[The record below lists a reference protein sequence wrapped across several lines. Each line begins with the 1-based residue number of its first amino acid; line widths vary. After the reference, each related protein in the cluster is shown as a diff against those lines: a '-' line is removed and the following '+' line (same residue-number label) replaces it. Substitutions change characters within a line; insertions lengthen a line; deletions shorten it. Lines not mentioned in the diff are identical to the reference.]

1 MWLNT
6 RMTNKLLNK
15 TQATTDNGT
24 KLNNLAAESPQPT
37 ASPSLPQGI
46 TDFPGLVKAVPLSPR
61 SLRTGIKEGIIPV
74 IRLPGGRRLLFH
86 LPSVE
91 KALLRFQRGGME

>member
-1 MWLNT
+1 M
-6 RMTNKLLNK
+6 NKNQCLLQVPAVEIK
-15 TQATTDNGT
+15 TPDHGDS
-24 KLNNLAAESPQPT
+24 AAKDR
-37 ASPSLPQGI
+37 ALPSGI
-46 TDFPGLVKAVPLSPR
+46 TDFPGLAKAVPLSPR
-61 SLRTGIKEGIIPV
+61 SLRTGIKEGLIPV